1 MRAAGLRAIDTVV
14 SSTAVLVKS
23 KSPTNPAM
31 VDLIASRI
39 VGGISVAGVV
49 GDLLSW
55 RWYFW
60 IGSTLTGITI
70 IIGYISIPSDTAYTR
85 ARRTKMDWTGS
96 ITIFSGITLFTI
108 GITEL
113 STGRQN
119 LRYALILLCLGLI
132 LLSIAAYVE
141 ARAESPLIPSF
152 VFGIPYMKPLLVAL
166 FLFYGSLGVFIL
178 HASIYIEEI
187 LGASPLLAVAWYSP
201 MAIGGCFIALV
212 GGCIFHR
219 ISGTLLLICAGT
231 VWAVAPLIFAIAPED
246 ARYWQYILPSMMCAT
261 IGIDIAFNVA
271 NIFVTTSLPQ
281 SQQGLAGAIASMVD
295 NLGMSIC
302 ISIADLVKA
311 STVPSLGPRRSCQAV
326 FWYEVGC
333 SVIVLVIFIVFVRID
348 NVRAESRLMEDEMI

>member
-1 MRAAGLRAIDTVV
+1 
-14 SSTAVLVKS
+14 
-23 KSPTNPAM
+23 
-31 VDLIASRI
+31 
-39 VGGISVAGVV
+39 
-49 GDLLSW
+49 
-55 RWYFW
+55 
-60 IGSTLTGITI
+60 
-70 IIGYISIPSDTAYTR
+70 
-85 ARRTKMDWTGS
+85 MDWTGS

-141 ARAESPLIPSF
+141 ARAESPL
-152 VFGIPYMKPLLVAL
+152 IPYMKPLLVAL